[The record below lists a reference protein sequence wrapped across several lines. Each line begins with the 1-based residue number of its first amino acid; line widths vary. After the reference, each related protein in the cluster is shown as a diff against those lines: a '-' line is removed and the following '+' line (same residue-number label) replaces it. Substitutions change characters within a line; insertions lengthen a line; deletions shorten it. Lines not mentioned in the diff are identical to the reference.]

1 MPFCIFQTLFPEEDG
16 FEYVMG
22 LFHREVCY
30 TQNEGGE
37 EVAVRSCSRRSS
49 SSRVRATMGAGRPGS
64 FWTAAI
70 RWSL

>member
-49 SSRVRATMGAGRPGS
+49 SSR
-64 FWTAAI
+64 
-70 RWSL
+70 